1 MNSARRQVPSLRVVA
16 GTSANGLSAAETS
29 TRNYGGA
36 MALILIV
43 DDSPTEVHVMKTAL
57 EKHGYQIASASDGAE
72 AIAKAKSMKPDLI
85 FMDVVM
91 PGVNGFQATRKLT
104 ADPETRSIPVIM
116 VTSKDQESDR
126 VWGMRQG
133 AVDYLVKPV
142 SPDELIEKAQAALA
156 S

>member
-1 MNSARRQVPSLRVVA
+1 
-16 GTSANGLSAAETS
+16 
-29 TRNYGGA
+29 

-43 DDSPTEVHVMKTAL
+43 DDSPTEVHAMKTTL
-57 EKHGYQIASASDGAE
+57 EKHGYQIASANDGLE
-72 AIAKAKSMKPDLI
+72 AYDIARKIKPDMI

-91 PGVNGFQATRKLT
+91 PGMNGFQATRKLSS
-104 ADPETRSIPVIM
+104 DPSTKGIPIVM

-133 AVDYLVKPV
+133 ARDYIVKPV
-142 SPDELIEKAQAALA
+142 NRDELLEKIAAI